1 MTAKSFAKS
10 FAKERRAVAR
20 CRGRASDCVNTVN
33 IALFLTDINFWGEN
47 ETRHG
52 VIQDFFLLTNCLP
65 FYSSALVTP
74 RVNLLG
80 TLLALSLYRFACRDT
95 RNVKAIFAF
104 LSALSAFLLLGKPEL
119 VQVSSE
125 RYMAR
130 EESNAYPRFVSLHCQ
145 QIFSSVRLRAFHQL
159 FGPVVILVSLSG
171 A

>member
-47 ETRHG
+47 ETRRG

-119 VQVSSE
+119 CKCLLRDTWLVKSLMPILGLSLFIVN
-125 RYMAR
+125 RYLA
-130 EESNAYPRFVSLHCQ
+130 
-145 QIFSSVRLRAFHQL
+145 L
-159 FGPVVILVSLSG
+159 FG
-171 A
+171 